1 MNRLSPARLQA
12 RRAHARVRYVVR
24 MNTRAGVHRQVTNP
38 ATIALMAKPK
48 APTAAAPKRK
58 QRPRAEIDRNYFF
71 GEVFRRT
78 GAALFVALGL
88 LIAYTPFSV
97 DQASHHSMNFGT
109 LMGIFAVIGVGL
121 FLYGRHLRR
130 EATHWE
136 AD

>member
-1 MNRLSPARLQA
+1 
-12 RRAHARVRYVVR
+12 
-24 MNTRAGVHRQVTNP
+24 
-38 ATIALMAKPK
+38 MAKRK
-48 APTAAAPKRK
+48 SRTAAPQRK
-58 QRPRAEIDRNYFF
+58 ERPRAEIDRNYFF

-78 GAALFVALGL
+78 GAALFVALAL

-97 DQASHHSMNFGT
+97 SEASRNGVNFGT
-109 LMGIFAVIGVGL
+109 LMAIFAVTGVGL